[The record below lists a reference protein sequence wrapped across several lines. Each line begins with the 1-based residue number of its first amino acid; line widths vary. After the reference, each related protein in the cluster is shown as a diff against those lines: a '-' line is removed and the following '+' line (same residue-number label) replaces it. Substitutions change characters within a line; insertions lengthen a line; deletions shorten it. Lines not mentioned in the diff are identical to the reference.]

1 VGYGLDDRGKLGA
14 TEKKKILFF
23 CKESSQ
29 AFGLIKP
36 PFQWKQGAL
45 PPG

>member
-1 VGYGLDDRGKLGA
+1 M
-14 TEKKKILFF
+14 TEGNLVQLKKKILFF